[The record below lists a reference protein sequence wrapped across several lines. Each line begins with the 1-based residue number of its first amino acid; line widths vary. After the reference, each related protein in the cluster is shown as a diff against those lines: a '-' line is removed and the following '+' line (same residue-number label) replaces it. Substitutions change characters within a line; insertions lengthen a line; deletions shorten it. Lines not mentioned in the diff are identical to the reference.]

1 MAAAMG
7 RQHTDTGHFEQGV
20 AVLVPE
26 MAGVHGLSGD
36 GAFPYEFSGLF
47 PEEHRAG
54 PDIGRHRHVPDAG
67 GTFGRADIRGYV
79 PKAYPPGIYF
89 EVLQKLNR
97 ASGTV
102 TDPVIYRELL
112 GALRTLQE
120 AVTVPAKIEDI

>member
-1 MAAAMG
+1 MGKTVKLTIRLSPEDMALLKS
-7 RQHTDTGHFEQGV
+7 RTTKTR
-20 AVLVPE
+20 
-26 MAGVHGLSGD
+26 LSQ
-36 GAFPYEFSGLF
+36 SGYL
-47 PEEHRAG
+47 RAL
-54 PDIGRHRHVPDAG
+54 
-67 GTFGRADIRGYV
+67 IRGYV
-79 PKAYPPGIYF
+79 PKAYPPEVYF

>member
-1 MAAAMG
+1 MGKTVKLTIRLSPEDMALLKSRTAKT
-7 RQHTDTGHFEQGV
+7 R
-20 AVLVPE
+20 
-26 MAGVHGLSGD
+26 LSQ
-36 GAFPYEFSGLF
+36 SGYL
-47 PEEHRAG
+47 RML
-54 PDIGRHRHVPDAG
+54 
-67 GTFGRADIRGYV
+67 IRGYV
-79 PKAYPPGIYF
+79 PKAHPPGIYF